1 MIIEDKRTVSDWMS
15 TKIISVDAGDRI
27 TKAHQ
32 LFDTNNIHHL
42 IVLEKGKLVGILS
55 KEDLLKAYGEE
66 GLNHTMVS
74 EIMTANPMTIEQD
87 DNLGLAADIILANRF
102 HALPVVDG
110 VELVGIITS
119 HDLIRCF
126 YDL

>member
-1 MIIEDKRTVSDWMS
+1 MIIEEKRMVGDWMT
-15 TKIISVDAGDRI
+15 TKIISVDANDRI

-32 LFDTNNIHHL
+32 LFDSNNIHHL
-42 IVLEKGKLVGILS
+42 IVLDKGKLAGILS
-55 KEDLLKAYGEE
+55 KEDLLKAYGAT
-66 GLNHTMVS
+66 GLNHTIIS
-74 EIMTANPMTIEQD
+74 EIMTPNPMTIEQD
-87 DNLGLAADIILANRF
+87 DSLGLAADIVLANKF

>member
-1 MIIEDKRTVSDWMS
+1 MIIEDKRVVSEWMS
-15 TKIISVDAGDRI
+15 TKLISIDVSDRI

-32 LFDTNNIHHL
+32 LFDSNNIHHL

-55 KEDLLKAYGEE
+55 KEDLLKAYGEN

-74 EIMTANPMTIEQD
+74 EIMTPNPMTIEQD